1 MITSIG
7 IKGILN
13 HHCAVY
19 IHGSGNFRCQS
30 LVDFVFCKIKFYSDV
45 LDGKRL
51 PLPNQTTFKILIE
64 GILKTIVVYAI
75 LLIIVHM
82 DR

>member
-1 MITSIG
+1 MVQVISDANHVL
-7 IKGILN
+7 ILSFAKMN
-13 HHCAVY
+13 
-19 IHGSGNFRCQS
+19 IF
-30 LVDFVFCKIKFYSDV
+30 SDV

-51 PLPNQTTFKILIE
+51 PLPNQTTFKILVE